1 MKYLLRSLI
10 SLPVIISIFTL
21 QSLHAEKDLY
31 SKVAPSCLEILVN
44 GRLDGSGVIC
54 NKKGLVI
61 TAFHVVKKRQ
71 KIIEALSKTLGRLP
85 LRLIATNRGSDLA
98 LFSLPEKKNAY
109 PALSLANDIPIE
121 GTDVF
126 LMGSPIFR
134 HHLLLKGC
142 IARRTETYSWYDGSF
157 KNTFP
162 IAGIAAPGSS
172 GGPWVNSKGEII
184 AIQVAGVTT
193 DFGHQGVNSA
203 VGGISLKSFLEN
215 KETVIV
221 PTIQSAVEELWGQS
235 TRLISDM
242 PKEVKGL
249 LFRQVSPHGV
259 CAKAG
264 IKDEDIM
271 LKADNLVYER
281 IEPFVKYIRS
291 RKIGEEIKFLISNSN
306 GENEKM
312 VSVKLAELK

>member
-1 MKYLLRSLI
+1 M
-10 SLPVIISIFTL
+10 
-21 QSLHAEKDLY
+21 
-31 SKVAPSCLEILVN
+31 
-44 GRLDGSGVIC
+44 
-54 NKKGLVI
+54 
-61 TAFHVVKKRQ
+61 VKKRQ

-109 PALSLANDIPIE
+109 PALSLAIDIPIE

-215 KETVIV
+215 KETVTV